1 MGVIM
6 RNRLVGAAQQE
17 GGGYVSIAVGS
28 LWETIEA
35 AHNWSYVCEIART
48 SGVFSAARALVHPSP
63 LAMIA
68 LGALWLIAA
77 RMLRKRAASAHQVI
91 PFLDPTGTIRA
102 ILKSSDEV
110 FLDVHNS
117 DGSGLTIVKKPSKA

>member
-1 MGVIM
+1 M
-6 RNRLVGAAQQE
+6 RSRLIGAAQQE
-17 GGGYVSIAVGS
+17 EGGYISIVVGS

-35 AHNWSYVCEIART
+35 AHNWSYVCEIAHN
-48 SGVFSAARALVHPSP
+48 SGIFSAARELAHPSP
-63 LAMIA
+63 LAMII
-68 LGALWLIAA
+68 LGALWAVAA
-77 RMLRKRAASAHQVI
+77 RTLRKKEAATAQVI

-117 DGSGLTIVKKPSKA
+117 DGSGLTIVKKASKG